1 MVINQNPNC
10 NPIQNS
16 NANHKVVVLFLVI
29 CNEAF
34 LKALVDNDIYWKALI
49 AVKPNGSLANYS
61 RHSLLMLHY

>member
-34 LKALVDNDIYWKALI
+34 LKALVDNDIY
-49 AVKPNGSLANYS
+49 
-61 RHSLLMLHY
+61 